1 MPLRLNVS
9 MSDIS
14 VADPDLQISVG
25 PGHPDP
31 EIRGGE
37 GGVRGGRSP
46 KRFFSVLRASF
57 WSKNKE
63 GPGPPGPSLGTK
75 GITTLP
81 FSSNAAFK

>member
-9 MSDIS
+9 MSAIS

-37 GGVRGGRSP
+37 GGAVS
-46 KRFFSVLRASF
+46 KNFFLSVLRASF
-57 WSKNKE
+57 WSKNKG